1 MKGFVG
7 TVLSGAIGLAAL
19 YVVGKIAFQAGH
31 DIAKAECKYEQ
42 LQRGISA
49 KTAKPETSDEEE
61 ENSIPEE
68 TTDMAIP
75 EKKQSKLGMLFGLR
89 KMLSKKGRLRGWGSD
104 SKSGKPCDRS
114 LRKGTRDSC
123 EREAE
128 DGLKEVMYYD
138 FFLIGLIFVRSAD

>member
-61 ENSIPEE
+61 NGIPEE
-68 TTDMAIP
+68 TTDMAIS

-89 KMLSKKGRLRGWGSD
+89 KMLSKKGGSVVGD
-104 SKSGKPCDRS
+104 LIQNPENHVIEACVKGREIHVNVKPR
-114 LRKGTRDSC
+114 T
-123 EREAE
+123 A
-128 DGLKEVMYYD
+128 
-138 FFLIGLIFVRSAD
+138 

>member
-31 DIAKAECKYEQ
+31 DIAEAECKYEQ

-49 KTAKPETSDEEE
+49 KTGKTAKPETPEEE
-61 ENSIPEE
+61 EEADIPEE
-68 TTDMAIP
+68 TTDIAIP

-89 KMLSKKGRLRGWGSD
+89 KMLSKKGGSVVGD
-104 SKSGKPCDRS
+104 LIQNPENHVIEACVKGREIHVNVKPR
-114 LRKGTRDSC
+114 T
-123 EREAE
+123 A
-128 DGLKEVMYYD
+128 
-138 FFLIGLIFVRSAD
+138 

>member
-31 DIAKAECKYEQ
+31 DIAEAEYKYEQ

-49 KTAKPETSDEEE
+49 KTAKPESPDEEE
-61 ENSIPEE
+61 ETDIPEE
-68 TTDMAIP
+68 TTDIAIP

-89 KMLSKKGRLRGWGSD
+89 KMLSKKGGSVVGD
-104 SKSGKPCDRS
+104 LIQNPENHVIEACVKGREIHVNVKPR
-114 LRKGTRDSC
+114 T
-123 EREAE
+123 A
-128 DGLKEVMYYD
+128 
-138 FFLIGLIFVRSAD
+138 

>member
-61 ENSIPEE
+61 ENGTPEE
-68 TTDMAIP
+68 TTDMAIS

-89 KMLSKKGRLRGWGSD
+89 KMLSKKGGSVVGD
-104 SKSGKPCDRS
+104 LIQNPENHVIEACVKGREIHVNVKPR
-114 LRKGTRDSC
+114 T
-123 EREAE
+123 A
-128 DGLKEVMYYD
+128 
-138 FFLIGLIFVRSAD
+138 